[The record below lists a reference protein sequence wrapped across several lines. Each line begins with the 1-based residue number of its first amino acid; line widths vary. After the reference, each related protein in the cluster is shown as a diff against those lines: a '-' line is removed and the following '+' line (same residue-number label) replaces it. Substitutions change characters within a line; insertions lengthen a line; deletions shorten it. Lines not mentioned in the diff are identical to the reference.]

1 MAGARCRPRV
11 ATHWLPNKICCS
23 SYCTWRGLHPRS
35 RQAVPHCARSQAGTI
50 RLRGS
55 RRSRYRVHIV
65 SLSILVHLERLIHET
80 TEAWR
85 VRQEAGMN
93 QNRALWIVQGL
104 LAALFLFAGGM
115 KLITPV
121 AVLSVMSP
129 FPGEFIRF
137 IGVCEVLGAVGLIMP
152 YALRILPGLTA
163 LAAAGLLVIMVGATV
178 STLAIGGGLLA
189 LPTLVLGL
197 LAALVAY
204 GRRQPLPRAGT
215 TRLELQPA
223 H

>member
-1 MAGARCRPRV
+1 
-11 ATHWLPNKICCS
+11 
-23 SYCTWRGLHPRS
+23 
-35 RQAVPHCARSQAGTI
+35 
-50 RLRGS
+50 
-55 RRSRYRVHIV
+55 
-65 SLSILVHLERLIHET
+65 
-80 TEAWR
+80 
-85 VRQEAGMN
+85 MN
-93 QNRALWIVQGL
+93 RNRALWIVQGL
-104 LAALFLFAGGM
+104 LAVVFLFAGGM

-121 AVLSVMSP
+121 EVLSVMSP

-137 IGVCEVLGAVGLIMP
+137 IGVCEVLGAVGLILP

-204 GRRQPLPRAGT
+204 GRRPRAPYVGT
-215 TRLELQPA
+215 TRSVLQPA

>member
-1 MAGARCRPRV
+1 
-11 ATHWLPNKICCS
+11 
-23 SYCTWRGLHPRS
+23 
-35 RQAVPHCARSQAGTI
+35 
-50 RLRGS
+50 
-55 RRSRYRVHIV
+55 
-65 SLSILVHLERLIHET
+65 
-80 TEAWR
+80 
-85 VRQEAGMN
+85 MN
-93 QNRALWIVQGL
+93 RNRALWIVQGL

-121 AVLSVMSP
+121 EVLSAMSP

-137 IGVCEVLGAVGLIMP
+137 IGVCEVLGAVGLILP

-163 LAAAGLLVIMVGATV
+163 LAAAGLVVIMVGATV

-189 LPTLVLGL
+189 LPTLLLGL

-204 GRRQPLPRAGT
+204 GRRQSLPRAGMA
-215 TRLELQPA
+215 RSVLQPA